1 MKQKIRFGMALFLI
15 LAVGVL
21 LGYLISAHQTTR
33 AEMTRQEA
41 IAQQQYDA
49 VAFCEALADAM
60 SQGDQESLLA
70 QYHAADSLTEVTRAQ
85 LNERLFILS
94 DLSLSYQG
102 CVEAG
107 GEREISETEFWKNF
121 DLLFQVEQPL
131 PAAAAQALPDYLVS
145 GIEKTGRL
153 VLTLT
158 ICKSAGSD
166 WSYQLVSLN
175 TPPFSI

>member
-1 MKQKIRFGMALFLI
+1 MKPKHFLSIALV
-15 LAVGVL
+15 LAAGVC
-21 LGYLISAHQTTR
+21 LGYFISAYQTTR
-33 AEMTRQEA
+33 AEMTRQAA

-60 SQGDQESLLA
+60 NRGDQESLLA

-85 LNERLFILS
+85 LNERLSLLS
-94 DLSLSYQG
+94 GFSLSYQG

-121 DLLFQVEQPL
+121 DLLFQVDQPL
-131 PAAAAQALPDYLVS
+131 PTAVAEALPDYLVS